1 MLVFFSLRKK
11 NTKRETLSKHY
22 KEREKGGFWWWTTQ
36 TCPCQRVIQMLSN
49 FCLGSLGGSS
59 FYTSTPIWKTID
71 RPGLY
76 RAGPWT
82 TNTCLWA
89 GSRYLGGYNPV
100 VWIVGNGGT
109 GSIIKYA
116 WEESSLS
123 SSIVR
128 GVERVADMAEIKCI
142 GVVGAG
148 QMGSGIAQLAVVNG
162 VDVWLHDTE
171 AEALSRAHNS
181 ISKNIERLVSKGHL
195 SQVSITHISISFVV
209 KNELSIFAFRF
220 LKFFVEN
227 SASLC
232 NLMLNL
238 SGVRATLMSHS

>member
-1 MLVFFSLRKK
+1 
-11 NTKRETLSKHY
+11 
-22 KEREKGGFWWWTTQ
+22 
-36 TCPCQRVIQMLSN
+36 
-49 FCLGSLGGSS
+49 
-59 FYTSTPIWKTID
+59 
-71 RPGLY
+71 
-76 RAGPWT
+76 
-82 TNTCLWA
+82 
-89 GSRYLGGYNPV
+89 
-100 VWIVGNGGT
+100 
-109 GSIIKYA
+109 
-116 WEESSLS
+116 
-123 SSIVR
+123 
-128 GVERVADMAEIKCI
+128 MAEIKCI

-195 SQVSITHISISFVV
+195 SQVPTTHISISFGV
-209 KNELSIFAFRF
+209 KNELSIFVFRF

-232 NLMLNL
+232 NSMLNL